1 MDRIAL
7 DFGFFHIYWYSIFIL
22 LGVLCAVFVI
32 YQEAKKQGMA
42 KDQFFNMVFYTAIVA
57 IIGARLYYVLFNL
70 NFYQKN
76 PIHIFKIWEGGLAIH
91 GGILAGLI
99 FLIFY
104 CKKNKINLLK
114 LLDIIVIGL
123 ILGQAIGRWGNFFNQ
138 EAYGGITTLEHLKSL
153 FLPSFI
159 IHGMYINGDYHE
171 PTFFYESLWNL
182 IGFFLLLLLRKK
194 KKNLRVGQ
202 LTGFYF
208 MWYSV
213 ARFMIEGMRTDSLML
228 GQFRI
233 AQIVSI
239 ILFIIGFYFYFL
251 YKRKEKKLY
260 REEKLT

>member
-1 MDRIAL
+1 M
-7 DFGFFHIYWYSIFIL
+7 
-22 LGVLCAVFVI
+22 
-32 YQEAKKQGMA
+32 
-42 KDQFFNMVFYTAIVA
+42 
-57 IIGARLYYVLFNL
+57 
-70 NFYQKN
+70 
-76 PIHIFKIWEGGLAIH
+76 
-91 GGILAGLI
+91 
-99 FLIFY
+99 
-104 CKKNKINLLK
+104 
-114 LLDIIVIGL
+114 
-123 ILGQAIGRWGNFFNQ
+123 
-138 EAYGGITTLEHLKSL
+138 
-153 FLPSFI
+153 
-159 IHGMYINGDYHE
+159 
-171 PTFFYESLWNL
+171 
-182 IGFFLLLLLRKK
+182 LRKK